1 MVIRLFACIPGSLQK
16 INSKKM
22 KTKYICILLVTGMVM
37 GLLSSCKKSYL
48 DKKPTDA
55 ISSATFWKTD
65 ADVQMGLTGVYRRL
79 QSGFFGHYKLWLD
92 AYSDNAYDRHSYFNF
107 GELTQGVVN
116 AGNVS
121 GNFYNA
127 PYQGIG
133 SANYFLDNVD
143 AAPIADAD
151 KNRYKAEARFLRA
164 LFYFDL
170 VQSYGG
176 VILYKTAPKS
186 VDESKI
192 KQSTKDEVL
201 TFIHEELDFAIT
213 NLPDALYAG
222 HAVKVSAQVLKA
234 KVFLF
239 QQNWAQASALTSTVM
254 GSGKFMLYQGG
265 YSNLFLTAT
274 QQGNPEIIFSTKYL
288 APNNPQGGEGL
299 LVEIG
304 WYGCIAPY
312 QNMVDEYEMA
322 NGKMITEAGSGY
334 DAANPYNNRD
344 PRLKMTIKVPNDP
357 FINPDGSV
365 FQHSDPLLTGFTQK
379 KYLDFTKLPFDR
391 SKIPL
396 TDQNIIHFRYADV
409 LLMYAEAKNEATG
422 PDATIYTA
430 LNSIR
435 SRTGVNMPP
444 VDQAV
449 YNTKDKLRDFIRHE
463 RRVELGLEGHRYFDL
478 KRWNL
483 MPTKLAP
490 LKNPGGTPLVFGE
503 KNNVLPLPQGELDK
517 NSKLTQNKD
526 Y

>member
-1 MVIRLFACIPGSLQK
+1 M
-16 INSKKM
+16 KKN
-22 KTKYICILLVTGMVM
+22 YICIFLVAVMVM
-37 GLLSSCKKSYL
+37 ELLPSCKKSYL
-48 DKKPTDA
+48 DKNPTDA

-92 AYSDNAYDRHSYFNF
+92 AYSDNALDRHSYFNF

-116 AGNVS
+116 PGNVS
-121 GNFYNA
+121 GNFFNA
-127 PYQGIG
+127 PYQGIAA
-133 SANYFLDNVD
+133 ANYFLDNVD
-143 AAPIADAD
+143 AAPIVDAD
-151 KNRYKAEARFLRA
+151 KNKYKAEARFLRA

-170 VQSYGG
+170 VQSFGG
-176 VILYKTAPKS
+176 VIVYKTPPKS
-186 VDESKI
+186 VDDAKI
-192 KQSTKDEVL
+192 KQSTKQEAL
-201 TFIHEELDFAIT
+201 TFITEDLDFAIA
-213 NLPDALYAG
+213 NLPDAVYAG
-222 HAVKVSAQVLKA
+222 RAVKGSAQTLKA
-234 KVFLF
+234 KVFLV
-239 QQNWAQASALTSTVM
+239 QQNWAQAAALAGQVM
-254 GSGKFMLYQGG
+254 TANKFLLYQGG
-265 YSNLFLTAT
+265 YLNLFLTTT
-274 QQGNPEIIFSTKYL
+274 QQANPEIIFSTKYL

-334 DAANPYNNRD
+334 DPANPYNNRD

-365 FQHSDPLLTGFTQK
+365 FQTTDPLLTGFTQK
-379 KYLDFTKLPFDR
+379 KYLDLTKLPFDR

-396 TDQNIIHFRYADV
+396 TDQNIIHYRYADV

-422 PDATIYTA
+422 PDATIYAA

-444 VDQAV
+444 VDQLV
-449 YNTKDKLRDFIRHE
+449 YNTKDKLREFIRHE

-478 KRWNL
+478 KRWDL
-483 MPTKLAP
+483 MQAKLAP
-490 LKNPGGTPLVFGE
+490 LKNPGGTPLKFGE
-503 KNNVLPLPQGELDK
+503 LNNVLPFPQGELDR
-517 NSKLTQNKD
+517 NPQLTQNKD
-526 Y
+526 YK